1 MAKSN
6 GFVLGLLAG
15 AAAVVGAVAVMK
27 ILDEKKKKET
37 EEELFEIKQLIE
49 DEQ

>member
-1 MAKSN
+1 MAKGN
-6 GFVLGLLAG
+6 GFLFGLLAG
-15 AAAVVGAVAVMK
+15 AAAVVGTVAVLK

-37 EEELFEIKQLIE
+37 EEELFEIKQFIE

>member
-15 AAAVVGAVAVMK
+15 AAAVVGAAVIKRAM
-27 ILDEKKKKET
+27 DEKKAKET
-37 EEELFEIKQLIE
+37 EEELIEIQKVVENQ
-49 DEQ
+49 

>member
-1 MAKSN
+1 MAKAN

-15 AAAVVGAVAVMK
+15 AAAAVGAVAVLK
-27 ILDEKKKKET
+27 ILDDKKKKEN

>member
-1 MAKSN
+1 MAKK
-6 GFVLGLLAG
+6 GFMLGLIA
-15 AAAVVGAVAVMK
+15 GAVAVVGTVAVLK
-27 ILDEKKKKET
+27 ILDEKKKRET